1 MAAPRSLDDS
11 SERYNQ
17 RKNRGGPGFM
27 MPNNSKWPS
36 AAGPA
41 TVAER
46 GLSSIM
52 AIASGYTEAQL
63 VVMVLSVVVIAV
75 ALLSYFVVAPEYEK
89 HLDKQ
94 YAAMVHASS
103 ERHLH
108 NQKAHELLFGRINL
122 RKHKS
127 LGAWDIESGSSDDDG
142 MGRCTRQRR
151 HSQMRLPPSSA
162 SSALDMVSEAGQLAR
177 KERNARRRKS
187 ESDALKQANIQR
199 ADMLRRRVLLR
210 KLEEEIA
217 GTVKANE
224 EAQAAATSGNSNSA
238 IANVRRL
245 SNNALDLSDDRLKML
260 QEHPADCVEELTVL
274 ARAQSPTA
282 STTLMD
288 NATMTKG
295 KMETVP
301 DLHEVKRA
309 LKVLHDVLSFYL
321 SVDHR
326 DMNKLTVFCNSLL
339 QHDGLNRLR
348 AFEASR
354 DQDVRALSNS
364 IIEKAVPAIWH

>member
-1 MAAPRSLDDS
+1 M
-11 SERYNQ
+11 Q
-17 RKNRGGPGFM
+17 RD
-27 MPNNSKWPS
+27 
-36 AAGPA
+36 
-41 TVAER
+41 
-46 GLSSIM
+46 LSWFISGVT
-52 AIASGYTEAQL
+52 GYTEAQFIVL
-63 VVMVLSVVVIAV
+63 VLSVVVVAV

-94 YAAMVHASS
+94 YAALMHASS
-103 ERHLH
+103 ERQLH
-108 NQKAHELLFGRINL
+108 NQQAMLDRIQP

-142 MGRCTRQRR
+142 LHHCSVQRR
-151 HSQMRLPPSSA
+151 HSQIRSPPASLSSPR
-162 SSALDMVSEAGQLAR
+162 DMVTMAAQIAR

-187 ESDALKQANIQR
+187 ESDALKQATVQR

-224 EAQAAATSGNSNSA
+224 EAQAAATSNSRM
-238 IANVRRL
+238 ANTA
-245 SNNALDLSDDRLKML
+245 NYTLDLSNDRLKML
-260 QEHPADCVEELTVL
+260 QEHPADCVEEFAVL
-274 ARAQSPTA
+274 ARTKSPTIV
-282 STTLMD
+282 SPIVD
-288 NATMTKG
+288 NTATFKSM
-295 KMETVP
+295 METVP

-326 DMNKLTVFCNSLL
+326 DMNKVTVFCNSLL

-354 DQDVRALSNS
+354 DKDVRALSNS

>member
-1 MAAPRSLDDS
+1 MTDR
-11 SERYNQ
+11 
-17 RKNRGGPGFM
+17 
-27 MPNNSKWPS
+27 
-36 AAGPA
+36 
-41 TVAER
+41 V
-46 GLSSIM
+46 LSSLM
-52 AIASGYTEAQL
+52 AGAAGYTEAQL
-63 VVMVLSVVVIAV
+63 VVLVLSVVVVAV

-103 ERHLH
+103 ERQLQ
-108 NQKAHELLFGRINL
+108 NQQAHELLLARIKL

-142 MGRCTRQRR
+142 LGRCTLQRR
-151 HSQMRLPPSSA
+151 HSHMRPPPA
-162 SSALDMVSEAGQLAR
+162 SVSWPQDLVSEAAQIAR

-224 EAQAAATSGNSNSA
+224 EAQAAATSGN
-238 IANVRRL
+238 ANPTLVNMRRL
-245 SNNALDLSDDRLKML
+245 SGNTLDLSEGRLKML

-274 ARAQSPTA
+274 ARAQSPLASSPLVENKTA
-282 STTLMD
+282 
-288 NATMTKG
+288 MTKG
-295 KMETVP
+295 KIATVP

-309 LKVLHDVLSFYL
+309 LRVLHDVLSFYL

>member
-1 MAAPRSLDDS
+1 MTQPD
-11 SERYNQ
+11 
-17 RKNRGGPGFM
+17 
-27 MPNNSKWPS
+27 
-36 AAGPA
+36 
-41 TVAER
+41 
-46 GLSSIM
+46 LSSLV
-52 AIASGYTEAQL
+52 AGASGYTEAQL
-63 VVMVLSVVVIAV
+63 VVLVVSVVVVAV
-75 ALLSYFVVAPEYEK
+75 AMLSYFVVAPEYEK

-103 ERHLH
+103 ERHLQ
-108 NQKAHELLFGRINL
+108 NQHAHELLLARINL

-142 MGRCTRQRR
+142 FGRSKLQRR
-151 HSQMRLPPSSA
+151 HSQLRTPPASVSS
-162 SSALDMVSEAGQLAR
+162 SRDMIIEAAQIAR
-177 KERNARRRKS
+177 RERNARRRKS

-199 ADMLRRRVLLR
+199 ADMLRRRVVLR

-224 EAQAAATSGNSNSA
+224 EAQAASSNPTL
-238 IANVRRL
+238 ANMRRL
-245 SNNALDLSDDRLKML
+245 SNNTLDLSNDRLKEL

-282 STTLMD
+282 PSPLVE
-288 NATMTKG
+288 NVVISKG
-295 KMETVP
+295 KIESVP

-326 DMNKLTVFCNSLL
+326 DMTKLTVFCNSLL

-354 DQDVRALSNS
+354 DQDVRVLSNS

>member
-1 MAAPRSLDDS
+1 MTQRELSTLMA
-11 SERYNQ
+11 
-17 RKNRGGPGFM
+17 G
-27 MPNNSKWPS
+27 
-36 AAGPA
+36 A
-41 TVAER
+41 T
-46 GLSSIM
+46 
-52 AIASGYTEAQL
+52 GYTEVQL
-63 VVMVLSVVVIAV
+63 VVLVLSVVVVAV

-94 YAAMVHASS
+94 YAALAHASS
-103 ERHLH
+103 ERQLQH
-108 NQKAHELLFGRINL
+108 QQAHELLLARIQL

-142 MGRCTRQRR
+142 LSRCALQRR
-151 HSQMRLPPSSA
+151 HSHVRPPPASVSSPQD
-162 SSALDMVSEAGQLAR
+162 LVTEAAQIAR
-177 KERNARRRKS
+177 RERNARRRKS
-187 ESDALKQANIQR
+187 ESDALKQANVQR

-224 EAQAAATSGNSNSA
+224 EAQAAATSSNTNASLA
-238 IANVRRL
+238 TVRRL
-245 SNNALDLSDDRLKML
+245 SSNTLELSDDRLKML
-260 QEHPADCVEELTVL
+260 QEHPADCVEELKVL

-282 STTLMD
+282 LSPLIN
-288 NATMTKG
+288 NAAMTKG
-295 KMETVP
+295 KIDTMP
-301 DLHEVKRA
+301 DLHEIKRA

>member
-1 MAAPRSLDDS
+1 MA
-11 SERYNQ
+11 
-17 RKNRGGPGFM
+17 G
-27 MPNNSKWPS
+27 
-36 AAGPA
+36 AA
-41 TVAER
+41 
-46 GLSSIM
+46 
-52 AIASGYTEAQL
+52 GYTEAQL
-63 VVMVLSVVVIAV
+63 VVLVLSVVVMAV

-89 HLDKQ
+89 HLDKK
-94 YAAMVHASS
+94 YAALVHASS
-103 ERHLH
+103 ERQLQCQH
-108 NQKAHELLFGRINL
+108 ARELLLERIQL

-142 MGRCTRQRR
+142 LGRSHQLQRR
-151 HSQMRLPPSSA
+151 HSHMRPPPSSVNTLRDEA
-162 SSALDMVSEAGQLAR
+162 ALLAR
-177 KERNARRRKS
+177 RKCNARRRKS
-187 ESDALKQANIQR
+187 ESDALKQANVQR

-224 EAQAAATSGNSNSA
+224 EAQAAATSGSSA
-238 IANVRRL
+238 SATVRRL
-245 SNNALDLSDDRLKML
+245 SSNTLDLSDDRLKML
-260 QEHPADCVEELTVL
+260 QEHPADCVEELSVL
-274 ARAQSPTA
+274 ARAGSSTVSPPLLESVAMAKCKLETA
-282 STTLMD
+282 
-288 NATMTKG
+288 
-295 KMETVP
+295 P

-321 SVDHR
+321 SADHR

>member
-1 MAAPRSLDDS
+1 MT
-11 SERYNQ
+11 ER
-17 RKNRGGPGFM
+17 
-27 MPNNSKWPS
+27 
-36 AAGPA
+36 
-41 TVAER
+41 E
-46 GLSSIM
+46 LSSLV
-52 AIASGYTEAQL
+52 AGAAGYTEAQL
-63 VVMVLSVVVIAV
+63 VVLVLSVVVVAV

-94 YAAMVHASS
+94 YAALVHASS
-103 ERHLH
+103 ERQLH
-108 NQKAHELLFGRINL
+108 NQQAHELLLARIKL

-142 MGRCTRQRR
+142 LGRCTLQRR
-151 HSQMRLPPSSA
+151 HSHMRPPPASVSSPR
-162 SSALDMVSEAGQLAR
+162 DMVTEAAQIAR
-177 KERNARRRKS
+177 RERNARRRKS

-224 EAQAAATSGNSNSA
+224 EALAAATNASSNPSLA
-238 IANVRRL
+238 TVRRL
-245 SNNALDLSDDRLKML
+245 SSNTLDLSDDRLKML
-260 QEHPADCVEELTVL
+260 QEHPADCVEELKVL

-282 STTLMD
+282 SSPLVD
-288 NATMTKG
+288 NSAMAKG
-295 KMETVP
+295 KVDSPP

-309 LKVLHDVLSFYL
+309 LNVLHDVLSFYL

>member
-1 MAAPRSLDDS
+1 MTQ
-11 SERYNQ
+11 E
-17 RKNRGGPGFM
+17 
-27 MPNNSKWPS
+27 
-36 AAGPA
+36 
-41 TVAER
+41 
-46 GLSSIM
+46 LSSLV
-52 AIASGYTEAQL
+52 AGAAGYTEAQL
-63 VVMVLSVVVIAV
+63 VVLVLSVVVVAV

-103 ERHLH
+103 ERHLK
-108 NQKAHELLFGRINL
+108 NQRSHEQLLARINL

-142 MGRCTRQRR
+142 FGRSTLQRR
-151 HSQMRLPPSSA
+151 HSQLRPPPASA
-162 SSALDMVSEAGQLAR
+162 SSSRDMIIAAAQNSR
-177 KERNARRRKS
+177 RERNARRRKS

-199 ADMLRRRVLLR
+199 ADMLRRRVVLR

-224 EAQAAATSGNSNSA
+224 EQAVSSNPA
-238 IANVRRL
+238 LANIRRL
-245 SNNALDLSDDRLKML
+245 SNNTLDLSNGRLKEL

-282 STTLMD
+282 SSPLVENVSMSKEKID
-288 NATMTKG
+288 
-295 KMETVP
+295 TVP

-326 DMNKLTVFCNSLL
+326 DMTKLTVFCNSLL

-354 DQDVRALSNS
+354 DQDVRVLSNS

>member
-1 MAAPRSLDDS
+1 MI
-11 SERYNQ
+11 
-17 RKNRGGPGFM
+17 
-27 MPNNSKWPS
+27 
-36 AAGPA
+36 
-41 TVAER
+41 ER
-46 GLSSIM
+46 GLSSLM
-52 AIASGYTEAQL
+52 AIASDYSEAQL
-63 VVMVLSVVVIAV
+63 VVLVLSVVVIAV

-94 YAAMVHASS
+94 YAAMVDASS
-103 ERHLH
+103 GRHLQ
-108 NQKAHELLFGRINL
+108 NQKAHELLRARFDL

-142 MGRCTRQRR
+142 MVHTRRQRR
-151 HSQMRLPPSSA
+151 HSQMRMPPASA
-162 SSALDMVSEAGQLAR
+162 SSSLDMISEAIQLAR

-199 ADMLRRRVLLR
+199 ADMLRRRVQLR

-224 EAQAAATSGNSNSA
+224 EAQAAATSSNPNPTLA
-238 IANVRRL
+238 IMRRL
-245 SNNALDLSDDRLKML
+245 SNNALDLSDGRLKML

-274 ARAQSPTA
+274 ARAQSPMA
-282 STTLMD
+282 TTSRVD
-288 NATMTKG
+288 VFAKTKG
-295 KMETVP
+295 KIESGP
-301 DLHEVKRA
+301 NLREVKQA

>member
-1 MAAPRSLDDS
+1 
-11 SERYNQ
+11 
-17 RKNRGGPGFM
+17 
-27 MPNNSKWPS
+27 
-36 AAGPA
+36 
-41 TVAER
+41 
-46 GLSSIM
+46 M

-63 VVMVLSVVVIAV
+63 VVLVLSAVVIAV
-75 ALLSYFVVAPEYEK
+75 ALLSYFVIAPEYEK

-103 ERHLH
+103 ERNLQ
-108 NQKAHELLFGRINL
+108 NQKAHELL

-127 LGAWDIESGSSDDDG
+127 LGSWDIESGSSDDDG
-142 MGRCTRQRR
+142 LGYSRLQRR
-151 HSQMRLPPSSA
+151 HTQVRPPPVSA
-162 SSALDMVSEAGQLAR
+162 SSSLDIISEAAQVAQQD
-177 KERNARRRKS
+177 RNARRRKS

-199 ADMLRRRVLLR
+199 ANMLRRRVQLR

-224 EAQAAATSGNSNSA
+224 EAQAAAISGNPNSTS
-238 IANVRRL
+238 ANIRRL
-245 SNNALDLSDDRLKML
+245 SNSTLDLSDDRLRML

-274 ARAQSPTA
+274 ARAQSPTS
-282 STTLMD
+282 STPFVD
-288 NATMTKG
+288 NAAITKS
-295 KMETVP
+295 KSEAAVP
-301 DLHEVKRA
+301 ELHEVKRA
-309 LKVLHDVLSFYL
+309 LRVLNDVLSFYL

-348 AFEASR
+348 AFEGSR

>member
-1 MAAPRSLDDS
+1 MT
-11 SERYNQ
+11 Q
-17 RKNRGGPGFM
+17 R
-27 MPNNSKWPS
+27 
-36 AAGPA
+36 
-41 TVAER
+41 E
-46 GLSSIM
+46 LSSLM
-52 AIASGYTEAQL
+52 AGAAGYTEVQL
-63 VVMVLSVVVIAV
+63 VVLVLSVVVVAV
-75 ALLSYFVVAPEYEK
+75 ALLSYFVVAPEYEM

-94 YAAMVHASS
+94 YAALVHASS
-103 ERHLH
+103 ERQLH
-108 NQKAHELLFGRINL
+108 NQQAHELLLARIKL

-142 MGRCTRQRR
+142 LGRCTLQRR
-151 HSQMRLPPSSA
+151 HSHMRPPPASISSPR
-162 SSALDMVSEAGQLAR
+162 DMVIEAAQVAR
-177 KERNARRRKS
+177 RERNARRRKS

-224 EAQAAATSGNSNSA
+224 EAQAAATSKNPTLA
-238 IANVRRL
+238 TVRRL
-245 SNNALDLSDDRLKML
+245 SSNTLDLSDDRLKML
-260 QEHPADCVEELTVL
+260 QDHPADCVEELKVL
-274 ARAQSPTA
+274 ARAQSPAAA
-282 STTLMD
+282 SPLVD
-288 NATMTKG
+288 NSAMTKG
-295 KMETVP
+295 KVDSPP
-301 DLHEVKRA
+301 DLLEVKRA
-309 LKVLHDVLSFYL
+309 LNVLHDVLSFYL